1 MKSPSTPV
9 LISALILAMVAW
21 GGSWPSG
28 KLAAGTAPPEVLT
41 FWRFLITIPAFLPIL
56 IIQRQPARLTWR
68 ALIYGLLGAVC
79 IVSYN
84 ANFFRGL
91 KTGMAGAGG
100 VLVTTLNPIL
110 TTFFAAVAF
119 KRRLTP
125 RQILGLILGL
135 IGGLFLLEIWA
146 LSPQHL
152 MQTGNA
158 FFVFAAASWA
168 VLTIISEKSK
178 GILPLL
184 TFSFYV
190 YCFATVLDFFLT
202 RPEQILSAFHA
213 SPVFWINTAYLAI
226 FATAFATTVYF
237 LASSRL
243 GSGRASSFIY
253 TVPISAVLIS
263 WLLLGEVPK
272 LTTIIGGA
280 IGISAVYLINSAAAQ
295 PAGAQPPAITE
306 A

>member
-9 LISALILAMVAW
+9 LIFALILAMVAW

-56 IIQRQPARLTWR
+56 LMQRQTARLTRR
-68 ALIYGLLGAVC
+68 AILYGLLGAVC

-91 KTGMAGAGG
+91 RYGMPGAGG

-110 TTFFAAVAF
+110 TTALAALAF
-119 KRRLTP
+119 RRRLRP
-125 RQILGLILGL
+125 RQIIGLLLGL

-152 MQTGNA
+152 MQTGNL
-158 FFVFAAASWA
+158 FFVLAAASWA
-168 VLTIISEKSK
+168 VLTIISEKSRAV
-178 GILPLL
+178 LPLL

-190 YCFATVLDFFLT
+190 YCFAALLDFFLT
-202 RPEQILSAFHA
+202 TPEQIFSAFHA
-213 SPVFWINTAYLAI
+213 SPVFWINTAYLAV

-253 TVPISAVLIS
+253 TVPVSAVLIS
-263 WLLLGEVPK
+263 WMLLGEIPK
-272 LTTIIGGA
+272 WTTLIGGA
-280 IGISAVYLINSAAAQ
+280 IGVSAVYLINSAAPPADAQ
-295 PAGAQPPAITE
+295 PAAMIEP
-306 A
+306 